1 MKGII
6 YNMPTGFSPDY
17 FDWVIETR
25 EKHIFNLTW
34 PEVKCGN
41 LLYRY
46 KVKFVP
52 QAPFHI
58 NDKVYFADFYLPE
71 HDAIIELDGMCH
83 ETTSLKD
90 IERDEA
96 FSSIGI
102 TTYRMNNEDLC
113 KDSIRTIVGPVN
125 PRVRRYKTK
134 RIIVT
139 RGKVINNLH

>member
-6 YNMPTGFSPDY
+6 YNVSDGMSPD
-17 FDWVIETR
+17 FVAWVLNTR
-25 EKHIFNLTW
+25 EEHIFNLTW

-46 KVKFVP
+46 KVRFVP
-52 QAPFHI
+52 QAPFFI
-58 NDKVYFADFYLPE
+58 NDKIYFADFYLPD
-71 HDAIIELDGMCH
+71 HGAIIELDGMCH
-83 ETTSLKD
+83 ERTSLKD

-113 KDSIRTIVGPVN
+113 KDAIRTIVGSVN
-125 PRVRRYKTK
+125 PRVRRYKSK

-139 RGKVINNLH
+139 RGQSY